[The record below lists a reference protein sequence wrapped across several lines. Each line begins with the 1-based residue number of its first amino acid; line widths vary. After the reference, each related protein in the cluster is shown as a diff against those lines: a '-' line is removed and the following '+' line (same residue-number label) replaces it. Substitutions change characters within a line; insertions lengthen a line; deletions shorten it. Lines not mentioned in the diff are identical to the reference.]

1 MTYLYVIQTVAL
13 LPNVACADACCKT
26 QRSIRPAPFGRL
38 SPRITYAIYQAA
50 YNRKHPDDFSVF
62 RARIDPKNGRHIAAR
77 ARAYPYSINGTD
89 IFNLSPNGSKLVVSI
104 NRVDPRAWITP
115 ANRNDE
121 RYADHGSDLN
131 DLAVLNLTSGVW
143 KRLTQDN
150 AGYTDVVWSSDSK
163 SIAYVSARGVD
174 LRWPPEPRKSE
185 WCVYVQNVQTG
196 SRHMVFKE
204 LYVNKNNLR
213 PDSRLLRWLPDSH
226 RLLYISDDPA
236 GLFLL
241 DTQGSKPVLLS
252 EHIPNLI
259 MVAKRRIA
267 WVDNKSSADNKTF
280 LSATLHTM
288 LLPSDLSTIKLAE
301 RWNVL
306 SGMKTFLLPT
316 AVVEIVVSPDGS
328 RLAFTQIDRANKL
341 LTPVVIDLNNL
352 SVARLGSVVFVPGG
366 LSWSQNGN
374 FLLHLESQYDNPG
387 KRNMVIAIPA
397 TGGKWQTLANV
408 DWKQPVAPLKT
419 TVVLDLPEA
428 GNVPFVW
435 QEAK

>member
-1 MTYLYVIQTVAL
+1 MWLALMLVARPGEASEL
-13 LPNVACADACCKT
+13 HKSVA
-26 QRSIRPAPFGRL
+26 SP
-38 SPRITYAIYQAA
+38 PRIRYAIYQAA
-50 YNRKHPDDFSVF
+50 YNRKHPDDFSVI

-288 LLPSDLSTIKLAE
+288 LPSDLSTIKLAE

-306 SGMKTFLLPT
+306 SGMKTFSLLT
-316 AVVEIVVSPDGS
+316 GLIDLVVSPDGTHVAFLQS
-328 RLAFTQIDRANKL
+328 DSSGSLLVPAVIDMKNSTVALLGTFAFT
-341 LTPVVIDLNNL
+341 
-352 SVARLGSVVFVPGG
+352 GG
-366 LSWSQNGN
+366 KLSWAQNGR
-374 FLLHLESQYDNPG
+374 FLFSSQREYYNPG
-387 KRNMVIAIPA
+387 KGNKVIAFSA
-397 TGGKWQTLANV
+397 TGGKRQPMAKVN
-408 DWKQPVAPLKT
+408 WKQPVSVLKT
-419 TVVLDLPEA
+419 TIVLDLPEA